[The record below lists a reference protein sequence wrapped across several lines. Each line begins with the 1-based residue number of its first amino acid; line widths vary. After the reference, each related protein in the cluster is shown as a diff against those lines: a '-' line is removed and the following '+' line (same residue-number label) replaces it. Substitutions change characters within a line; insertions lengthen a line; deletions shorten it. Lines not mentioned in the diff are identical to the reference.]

1 MKIKQKQQIKRA
13 MVFRIGVFLCVML
26 IALCLSGCE
35 KDDLE
40 EELASEYDA
49 SGEAAYE
56 ELREEVSAD
65 SVGEIY
71 VYVCGAVKSPG
82 VYTLKNG
89 SHVFEALEMAG
100 GCLEGAAEDA
110 VNQAAL
116 LSDGEQIKIPSKDE
130 ISSESEVS
138 KEIDDG
144 KVNINTAT
152 AEELTSLS
160 GIGGSRAEAI
170 IAYRSEHGSFKDI
183 EDIKNVA
190 GIKAGL
196 YAKIKDY
203 IKI

>member
-1 MKIKQKQQIKRA
+1 

-89 SHVFEALEMAG
+89 SHVFEALEMA
-100 GCLEGAAEDA
+100 
-110 VNQAAL
+110 
-116 LSDGEQIKIPSKDE
+116 
-130 ISSESEVS
+130 
-138 KEIDDG
+138 
-144 KVNINTAT
+144 
-152 AEELTSLS
+152 
-160 GIGGSRAEAI
+160 
-170 IAYRSEHGSFKDI
+170 
-183 EDIKNVA
+183 
-190 GIKAGL
+190 
-196 YAKIKDY
+196 
-203 IKI
+203 